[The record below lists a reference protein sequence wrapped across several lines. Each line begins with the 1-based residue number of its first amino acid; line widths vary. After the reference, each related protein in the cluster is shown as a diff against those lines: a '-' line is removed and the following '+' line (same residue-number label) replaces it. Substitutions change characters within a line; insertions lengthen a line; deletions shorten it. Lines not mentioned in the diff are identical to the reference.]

1 MSTPRSTNPRS
12 STRGSG
18 PRGAAARAGKPDALA
33 AGGDAIAIAPG
44 PRVCVWLRREQ
55 QMLLRQC
62 AAIGAWRIMG
72 IGGPAEV
79 GAASASG
86 SAGGD
91 GASGGVSAGVGG
103 SEGET
108 PSTAQFAE
116 KLGARA
122 LGDDLRSALS
132 MLGGLSGEERPDAV
146 LLMHTGDFGIIP
158 ATRDSD
164 ADAAADCTTRGV
176 RLLSLDPLPASL
188 LSLGERDAGQG
199 AAVVAGPEGL
209 GSIGDTAASD
219 PAIAGWS
226 MPLGLCRLSPA
237 LGQVLTLME
246 SFGPVRT
253 LAVQCLATPAEGTLG
268 ARVFDAMDIVHAL
281 LGQPETIDAAYIGV
295 HDRGLHPLPGE
306 HLGGLHGDLTAN
318 LRFAGGRA
326 AAVVC
331 SDRAGRFEHLLT
343 IIGPGGRIRV
353 FNDGFEW
360 TDARGRK
367 IDESRRAGARRT
379 STLRKPAIDQSDT
392 PSPGASVIVEQ
403 VQRVMDLGAAAL
415 GGTPIVR
422 YPEVLA
428 MAQAALLS
436 ARTGEGERPVTLLR
450 MAGLG

>member
-1 MSTPRSTNPRS
+1 MPTPRSTNPRS
-12 STRGSG
+12 TTT
-18 PRGAAARAGKPDALA
+18 RAGKPTADASTA
-33 AGGDAIAIAPG
+33 AKASADESPTIPPG
-44 PRVCVWLRREQ
+44 PRLCVWLRREQ
-55 QMLLRQC
+55 QTLLRQC
-62 AAIGAWRIMG
+62 AAFGAWRLLG
-72 IGGPAEV
+72 VGGPTEAGVGV
-79 GAASASG
+79 GAG
-86 SAGGD
+86 AGGA
-91 GASGGVSAGVGG
+91 GGGSGGVSGG
-103 SEGET
+103 LAAEGES
-108 PSTAQFAE
+108 PSTAQFAQE
-116 KLGARA
+116 LGARP

-132 MLGGLSGEERPDAV
+132 LIGGLPADERPDAV
-146 LLMHTGDFGIIP
+146 LLMHTGDFGIVP

-164 ADAAADCTTRGV
+164 ADAADDCITRGV

-188 LSLGERDAGQG
+188 LSLGERDGGHG
-199 AAVVAGPEGL
+199 AAVVSGPEGL
-209 GSIGDTAASD
+209 ATITDNAASD

-226 MPLGLCRLSPA
+226 MPMGLCRLSPA
-237 LGQVLTLME
+237 LGQVLSLME
-246 SFGPVRT
+246 SFGAVRT

-326 AAVVC
+326 AAVIC

-379 STLRKPAIDQSDT
+379 SVLRKPARAGDADT
-392 PSPGASVIVEQ
+392 PTPGVGIIVEQ
-403 VQRVMDLGAAAL
+403 VRRVIELGSAAL

-436 ARTGEGERPVTLLR
+436 ARTGEGERPATLLR
-450 MAGLG
+450 MAGLA